1 MVQVNIYEAK
11 AKFSE
16 LLNRV
21 ENGEEVTIARAG
33 RPVARLVGLPGQA
46 PPRVPGLWQG
56 KVKVIDDFSEL
67 DQEIEES
74 FVVDNLNVSG
84 GGG

>member
-16 LLNRV
+16 LLTRV

-33 RPVARLVGLPGQA
+33 RPVARLVGLEGMR
-46 PPRVPGLWQG
+46 PPRVPGLLRG
-56 KVKVIDDFSEL
+56 KIHGIEHFSEL
-67 DQEIEES
+67 DKEIEES
-74 FVVDNLNVSG
+74 FYADNLDLDRG
-84 GGG
+84 DR